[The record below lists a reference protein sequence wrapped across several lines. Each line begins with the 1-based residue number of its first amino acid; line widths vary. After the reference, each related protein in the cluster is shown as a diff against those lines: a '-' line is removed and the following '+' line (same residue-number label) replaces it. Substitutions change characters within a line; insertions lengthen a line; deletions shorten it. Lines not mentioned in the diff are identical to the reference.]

1 LQYISDLVA
10 NAAENLL
17 EVDIAADRKY
27 GRWSPGSVSLTGFAR
42 EATIWRKAPELEK
55 RVKVLDPIL

>member
-10 NAAENLL
+10 NVAENLL

-27 GRWSPGSVSLTGFAR
+27 AGWSPGSVSLTGFAR
-42 EATIWRKAPELEK
+42 ETTFWRKAPKLEK
-55 RVKVLDPIL
+55 GVKPKKE